1 MKLNDLKN
9 LTEGGKALSKAG
21 VGRISKS
28 DIKPTI
34 DLVAKTTKIPVSDLH
49 ALGSVGKVESSG
61 DIDLAV
67 DISKHQPE
75 QIHAKMV
82 KLVGED
88 NSVFNKGTKIG
99 SYSVPIAGDAK
110 KGLVQVDLMFVDN
123 VDWAKFAYFSAGDK
137 SKYKGKIRTIL
148 LSSVASSLNEKGKDV
163 FKYDKNGDLLVRVGR
178 GIELSKGL
186 IRLMKMRPLKKGSTT
201 EYLKSMKSVSLDDIK
216 KAHPELEFSNDTAI
230 IDNPKQVV
238 ELLFGKGVTPNDVET
253 AEQVLKLINAKFDK
267 KQRDLIFH
275 IAKQR
280 LADDPSLHLPK
291 ELK

>member
-1 MKLNDLKN
+1 MKLIDLKKLN
-9 LTEGGKALSKAG
+9 EGGKALSKAG
-21 VGRISKS
+21 VGRISKG

-34 DLVAKTTKIPVSDLH
+34 AIVSKITKIPVRDLH
-49 ALGSVGKVESSG
+49 SLGSVGKVESSG

-67 DISKHQPE
+67 DISKHNPE
-75 QIHAKMV
+75 QVHDRMV
-82 KLVGED
+82 KFVGAD
-88 NSVFNKGTKIG
+88 HSTFNKGTKIG
-99 SYSVPIAGDAK
+99 SYSVPIAGDDK
-110 KGLVQVDLMFVDN
+110 RGLVQVDLMFVDN
-123 VDWAKFAYFSAGDK
+123 TEWARFAYFSAGDK

-178 GIELSKGL
+178 GMDLNKGL
-186 IRLMKMRPLKKGSTT
+186 VRLIKMRPLKKGSET
-201 EYLKSMKSVSLDDIK
+201 EYVKSMKSVTIDDIK
-216 KAHPELEFSNDTAI
+216 KAHPELEFSGDTAMV
-230 IDNPKQVV
+230 DHPKQVV

-253 AEQVLKLINAKFDK
+253 AEQVLKLINTKFDK
-267 KQRDLIFH
+267 KQRDLIFN